1 MYICHVII
9 VTFLMDSD
17 LDMSNLFLRINKI
30 DSGKITKVE
39 LQEIMQSL
47 SDDDI
52 DKIFRNTCR
61 RKE

>member
-17 LDMSNLFLRINKI
+17 LDTSNLFLRINKI
-30 DSGKITKVE
+30 DSGKITKAE

-47 SDDDI
+47 SDDDTLLQLHL
-52 DKIFRNTCR
+52 FL
-61 RKE
+61 